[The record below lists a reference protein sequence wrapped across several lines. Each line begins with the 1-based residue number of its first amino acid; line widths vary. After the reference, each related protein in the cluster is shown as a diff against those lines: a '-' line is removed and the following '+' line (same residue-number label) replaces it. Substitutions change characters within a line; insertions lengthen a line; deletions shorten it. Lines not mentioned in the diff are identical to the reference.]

1 MFVRNESFLQYI
13 KSYPIISII
22 ILLQLLLYMMN
33 FIPFI
38 PHKYFFQGLS
48 GMNIYIADG
57 EYWRLVT
64 PIFLHANFSHLLFNS
79 LSLILFG
86 PFLEKALGKSIFILN
101 YLACGVIA
109 NLATFIFL
117 PLTYSHVGASGAI
130 YGLFGIYLAMFLLK
144 KREISQRDTQQIII
158 PIIVIALIMT
168 FIESNVNITA
178 HIAGILAGC
187 LLGFLLFK
195 KKSLLI

>member
-187 LLGFLLFK
+187 LLGFLFFK

>member
-187 LLGFLLFK
+187 LLGFLFFK
-195 KKSLLI
+195 K